1 MSFKN
6 SECNVNELYKTNK
19 ILKIAVYIKLLNR
32 LFVRDTN
39 NSTINNPTIARVF
52 YSSERH
58 TPT

>member
-1 MSFKN
+1 MNFKN
-6 SECNVNELYKTNK
+6 SECNVNELYKTTK
-19 ILKIAVYIKLLNR
+19 ILEIAVYIELLNR

>member
-1 MSFKN
+1 MNFKN

-19 ILKIAVYIKLLNR
+19 ILEIAVYIKLLNR